1 MRYLTT
7 RKRAEGL
14 GSARAGTEHHLAM
27 TASGW
32 ALLVLVPILVF
43 VLARTIGG
51 SFDEVRAT
59 FANPF
64 VAILTALFLV
74 IGMRHFAKGA
84 QTAIEDYAHGATR
97 AALIMVANAAAYLT
111 IAAGLYALIKL
122 AI

>member
-14 GSARAGTEHHLAM
+14 GSARSGTLHHIAM
-27 TASGW
+27 TTSGW
-32 ALLVLVPILVF
+32 ALVAIVPLMVL

-51 SFDEVRAT
+51 DFDTVRAT

-64 VAILTALFLV
+64 VAILTALFLIV
-74 IGMRHFAKGA
+74 GMRHFAKGA

-97 AALIMVANAAAYLT
+97 AVLMMAVNAISTLT

-122 AI
+122 AL